1 MASVTRRPSTTQRAT
16 AAEAQVLAAVERMLG
31 EGTRFTEIS
40 VQEIA
45 DAADIAR
52 STFYTHFRDKT
63 QVLSRLAEKI
73 KDRLVGMAEAW
84 DPSGPHGGAEGFQD
98 FFEKVIAAHRKNF
111 AVLTAIREIGGYD
124 STVSEFYT
132 ANLERADA
140 SVLHTLITEQ
150 DAGRTPGD
158 LDPTTA
164 SRVIVWGGEQAI
176 LQHIRVDKGTGDKAL
191 ARELAR
197 IWWYGAY
204 RRPEPE

>member
-1 MASVTRRPSTTQRAT
+1 MASVTRRRSTAERPTS
-16 AAEAQVLAAVERMLG
+16 AEAQVLAAVERLLG

-52 STFYTHFRDKT
+52 STFYAHFRDKT
-63 QVLSRLAEKI
+63 QVLSRLAETI
-73 KDRLVGMAEAW
+73 KYRLVGMAEAW
-84 DPSGPHGGAEGFQD
+84 DPSGPHGGPDGFQD
-98 FFEKVIAAHRKNF
+98 FFEKVITAHRQNF

-124 STVSEFYT
+124 PSVSEFYT

-140 SVLHTLITEQ
+140 SVLHTLLSEQ
-150 DAGRTPGD
+150 GAGRTPGD
-158 LDPTTA
+158 VDPTAA

-176 LQHIRVDKGTGDKAL
+176 LQHIKVDNGSGDKAL

-204 RRPEPE
+204 RRPEAE